1 MSIVQLQNMNPDEG
15 RIAVLN
21 EGTGSKIIAS
31 NQCGDFAFK
40 LFKSTDPRVDIES
53 IADYDKNVMAYV
65 GARNWNKFKY
75 EKDYTNA
82 SQLKF
87 SNIKT
92 PGPGYLVDMRWW
104 LDYTITITFK
114 DFPYPNGTD
123 GTKEKNVDPLN
134 IEKIFNDGNVMCM
147 RPFPLH
153 QCTDNIHLRLNNR
166 DLISYPTQTLN
177 QRMEYW
183 RQDKLK
189 ESCGFCPH
197 RKPNVQTTYELGDRN
212 TGRSP
217 FMNIGATY
225 DGDYGNE
232 TVITPMDGYTISEWE
247 GTTDTVSVTEQVGG
261 QPAKK
266 EYYLPWSKINGTIT
280 MKMRE
285 PVMAEPLDYYSQR
298 GGSKTMNNITSIDLE
313 YNFNNLRNMLLFNR
327 ATLFKKA
334 KGAPKAK
341 TDGIEPDKAADWW
354 STLIENNLEK
364 YISIEV
370 TAAFLELN
378 IATPHV
384 TPSMPFVTDY
394 VEYRRFEKVDS
405 INGTSGVIDPK
416 SIRDDRNLTYEIES
430 DIYSLSYMPNS
441 IYIWVAPNNANIYGS
456 SNRVF
461 YNNSYAQITHVEI
474 DYGNLQKLCNHYD
487 EKDLFLMALRN
498 GLEDRQFID
507 WTRTQRV
514 FYWDPYLIKDLDAE
528 ELMDKAV
535 PQEFFG
541 VGSVLRMIPGIDI
554 CSGGEQTLIGGMKIT
569 NETIKIRVKYRPLDI
584 FNENQYSLYVAF
596 EYNGICTVT
605 PNFCDLAMI
614 HIDSFNQIANA
625 QRAPTYKI
633 SRIYGKGF
641 WDKVKKGISKAN
653 EIAKKTGIVSKIASQ
668 IPHPMAQK
676 VGALAAQ
683 AGYGYGTTRMR
694 GGMVIPPGSFYRR
707 Y

>member
-1 MSIVQLQNMNPDEG
+1 
-15 RIAVLN
+15 
-21 EGTGSKIIAS
+21 
-31 NQCGDFAFK
+31 
-40 LFKSTDPRVDIES
+40 
-53 IADYDKNVMAYV
+53 
-65 GARNWNKFKY
+65 
-75 EKDYTNA
+75 
-82 SQLKF
+82 
-87 SNIKT
+87 
-92 PGPGYLVDMRWW
+92 
-104 LDYTITITFK
+104 
-114 DFPYPNGTD
+114 
-123 GTKEKNVDPLN
+123 
-134 IEKIFNDGNVMCM
+134 
-147 RPFPLH
+147 
-153 QCTDNIHLRLNNR
+153 
-166 DLISYPTQTLN
+166 
-177 QRMEYW
+177 
-183 RQDKLK
+183 
-189 ESCGFCPH
+189 
-197 RKPNVQTTYELGDRN
+197 
-212 TGRSP
+212 
-217 FMNIGATY
+217 
-225 DGDYGNE
+225 
-232 TVITPMDGYTISEWE
+232 
-247 GTTDTVSVTEQVGG
+247 
-261 QPAKK
+261 
-266 EYYLPWSKINGTIT
+266 
-280 MKMRE
+280 
-285 PVMAEPLDYYSQR
+285 
-298 GGSKTMNNITSIDLE
+298 
-313 YNFNNLRNMLLFNR
+313 
-327 ATLFKKA
+327 
-334 KGAPKAK
+334 
-341 TDGIEPDKAADWW
+341 
-354 STLIENNLEK
+354 
-364 YISIEV
+364 
-370 TAAFLELN
+370 
-378 IATPHV
+378 
-384 TPSMPFVTDY
+384 
-394 VEYRRFEKVDS
+394 
-405 INGTSGVIDPK
+405 
-416 SIRDDRNLTYEIES
+416 
-430 DIYSLSYMPNS
+430 MPNS

-514 FYWDPYLIKDLDAE
+514 FYWDPYFIKDLTAE